1 MSRKGPETSLGPVLS
16 STFIRLLVVFTTSR
30 GSCSRLALRNFGT
43 GWVAL
48 VSLSSFSF
56 SIVSSVILVITWCL
70 WSMGLVRLTKKS
82 RTASA
87 RRPRHWFGSG
97 TSKQNNPSNRDERE
111 NPVLLQLSVW
121 SSGSVLVSCVNVCCF
136 FSALIFPT
144 FQSLE
149 SRPSHLIIF
158 QNLLIIF
165 PTFQPLSFFSNRFI
179 LGISGLKLCSSGRF
193 VKSPPPLLISSS
205 LHLTTWFWI
214 WNISK
219 IVWKMGT
226 PYLHLPAFGTLKTWK
241 TSSLEATPSAPSG
254 TSAAQVQMF
263 SHQKSHLQIN
273 WKIVL
278 PSIRAI

>member
-43 GWVAL
+43 GWVSL
-48 VSLSSFSF
+48 VSLSSSSF
-56 SIVSSVILVITWCL
+56 SIVSFVFPPPGVSDRWVLWGWPRKAELPRQDVRGIGSALVPQNRIILQIEMKEKIQYCFSYLSEAVVQF
-70 WSMGLVRLTKKS
+70 WSL
-82 RTASA
+82 ASM
-87 RRPRHWFGSG
+87 F
-97 TSKQNNPSNRDERE
+97 
-111 NPVLLQLSVW
+111 V
-121 SSGSVLVSCVNVCCF
+121 F

-205 LHLTTWFWI
+205 LHLKTWFWI

-263 SHQKSHLQIN
+263 SHQKIHLQIY